1 LQRYS
6 VTVRQATVTLWQAR
20 GDVEEL
26 LPGMYLLTDD
36 QRYDARLGVLPEGQM
51 LDAAGLVA

>member
-1 LQRYS
+1 
-6 VTVRQATVTLWQAR
+6 
-20 GDVEEL
+20 
-26 LPGMYLLTDD
+26 MYLLTDD

>member
-1 LQRYS
+1 M
-6 VTVRQATVTLWQAR
+6 RQATVTLWQAR
-20 GDVEEL
+20 SDVEEL